1 MFNFEHHLKRMEQ
14 QENSKGSGIV
24 KCQQESG
31 DDAKYREKLMEKLGM
46 STDAKRIHR
55 ISKNPWGDLSYSQLI
70 EYAIETSV
78 NKRLKLNEIYNWFI
92 KYIPYFK
99 EKYFKNITGWKV
111 INKLNIVR
119 N

>member
-1 MFNFEHHLKRMEQ
+1 MFHHHFEHLKRVEQENKSQ
-14 QENSKGSGIV
+14 QEKD
-24 KCQQESG
+24 E
-31 DDAKYREKLMEKLGM
+31 AKYRERLMEKLGM
-46 STDAKRIHR
+46 SSDAKRIHR

-99 EKYFKNITGWKV
+99 EKYFNNITGWKV
-111 INKLNIVR
+111 NILAIY
-119 N
+119 